1 MYKIVFTESYDK
13 RARRFLKQHPD
24 LRKQYEKTLELL
36 ESNPFH
42 PSLKLHP
49 LKGRL
54 RELHSVYI
62 NLVYR
67 IVIEFIIQDDKI
79 IPIDIG
85 SHDEVY

>member
-85 SHDEVY
+85 SHDEEY